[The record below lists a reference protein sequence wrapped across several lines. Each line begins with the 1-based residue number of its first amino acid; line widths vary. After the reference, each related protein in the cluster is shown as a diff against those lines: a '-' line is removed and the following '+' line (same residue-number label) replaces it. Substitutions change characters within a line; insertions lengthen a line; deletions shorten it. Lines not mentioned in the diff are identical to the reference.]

1 MGMTLLPYVFRLW
14 QSSFP
19 CGFMTERPNLL
30 LAVSWKLFSG
40 LRCQPWFLEAICSLP
55 WHPKQTAQFIK
66 SARRISE
73 CREAPVLLKVSSTQD
88 NLPLNTPKLIIWNL
102 NYICKIF
109 SLCHIVLVRS
119 RSHARGKDYICSG
132 HKGGRDY
139 QGYFKICLLSITY
152 RKS

>member
-73 CREAPVLLKVSSTQD
+73 CREAPVLLKD
-88 NLPLNTPKLIIWNL
+88 I
-102 NYICKIF
+102 
-109 SLCHIVLVRS
+109 H
-119 RSHARGKDYICSG
+119 
-132 HKGGRDY
+132 
-139 QGYFKICLLSITY
+139 LSQLHPG
-152 RKS
+152 